1 MRQKIYLDN
10 AATTSVDSRVLES
23 MMPYFLDC
31 FGNASSLHSFGTNAK
46 EVLDRS
52 RIELASF
59 IGAGPEEIVFTSG
72 GTEAN
77 NMALKG
83 IAFANRSKGNHIIVS
98 AVEHDCVLNACKWL
112 ETQGF
117 FITYLPV
124 NNEGLVDI
132 NELKK
137 FINPKT
143 ILVSVMHANNEI
155 GTIEPINEI
164 GDICKKYN
172 VPFHSDACQSFG
184 KIPIDV
190 NKSGIDLL
198 TINSHKIYGPKG
210 VGALYVRKG
219 INIIPLLHGGG
230 QEGGLRSTTEN
241 IPGIVGFVKAAELCI
256 DGMQTE
262 YEKQLILRSGLI
274 DFLFENYE
282 NVYINGPLDNR
293 LPGHLNFSF
302 HGMEGETIRL
312 LLLLDERGIAVSA
325 GSACSSNDKTSNAS
339 HVLQAIGLN
348 QFEARGGIRIS
359 FGRYSTDE
367 DLERFKSALKGS
379 INSLTSIFSYKT
391 ASKSELITN

>member
-1 MRQKIYLDN
+1 MKQRIYLDN
-10 AATTSVDSRVLES
+10 AATTSVDSRVLEA
-23 MMPYFLDC
+23 MMPYFRHC
-31 FGNASSLHSFGTNAK
+31 YGNASSLHSFGTDAK
-46 EVLDRS
+46 ETLDRS
-52 RIELASF
+52 RKKLASF
-59 IGAGPEEIVFTSG
+59 IGAEPDEIVFTSG

-77 NMALKG
+77 NLALKG
-83 IAFANRSKGNHIIVS
+83 IAFANRSEGNHIIVS
-98 AVEHDCVLNACKWL
+98 AVEHDCVLNACRWL

-117 FITYLPV
+117 YITYLPV
-124 NNEGLVDI
+124 NNEGVVDI

-155 GTIEPINEI
+155 GTLEPVEEI
-164 GDICKKYN
+164 GEICKRHN
-172 VPFHSDACQSFG
+172 VTFHSDACQSFG

-190 NKSGIDLL
+190 KKQGIGLL

-210 VGALYVRKG
+210 AGALYIRRG
-219 INIIPLLHGGG
+219 INITPLLHGGG
-230 QEGGLRSTTEN
+230 QESGLRSTTEN

-256 DGMQTE
+256 NEMKDD
-262 YEKQLILRSGLI
+262 YDRQLKLRRRLT
-274 DFLFENYE
+274 DYLFENYE
-282 NVYINGPLDNR
+282 NAYINGPLDNR

-325 GSACSSNDKTSNAS
+325 GSACSSNDKTNNAS

-359 FGRYSTDE
+359 FGRYSTE
-367 DLERFKSALKGS
+367 EELEGFKIALKES
-379 INSLTSIFSYKT
+379 VDSLTSIFSYKT
-391 ASKSELITN
+391 AS